1 MHKAHCKGERK
12 MRSRI
17 IAWRLIEDKEM
28 MSSLSFTVWESGS
41 DVINILAAKHLDKKT
56 DE

>member
-1 MHKAHCKGERK
+1 MMSG
-12 MRSRI
+12 I
-17 IAWRLIEDKEM
+17 IAWRLIEDTEM
-28 MSSLSFTVWESGS
+28 MLSLSFTVWKSGS